1 MRPLAAGARVCA
13 VLIAIF
19 TAGGRADAA
28 TTVETIASLSGP
40 DRQAILEAGARQ
52 EGVVV
57 WSGTVG
63 ADMRDMLAKAFKRK
77 YPYLRVEGQRLV
89 GNQAFQR
96 ALAEQT
102 GKAPPRNDLIAGN
115 ALVDLKK
122 AGLAQS
128 FRSPLIDALPK
139 EFQEPSG
146 LYAAYRYA
154 YYGIAYNTALINSG
168 EAPHSYE
175 DLLDPKWRGK
185 IVWNH
190 GPESGAPVLI
200 TYFRRLWGEER
211 VARYLHKLSQQL
223 VKTELGSPR
232 ETLDGVLT
240 GKHYLM
246 LGASLHQVA
255 ALRAGGASLDA
266 TMQDPV
272 LARDNY
278 VVLLKKAPHPHAAML
293 FIDFILDRE
302 AQEIL
307 RGDQY
312 YPANPDVDPPEVMMP
327 YDPLRHGLK
336 QFTVDDET
344 LAQERAKS
352 TALLRKYFR

>member
-13 VLIAIF
+13 VLIAVL
-19 TAGGRADAA
+19 TVGWPALAG
-28 TTVETIASLSGP
+28 TVETVASLSGP
-40 DRQAILEAGARQ
+40 GRQAALEAGARQ

-57 WSGTVG
+57 WTGTVG
-63 ADMRDMLAKAFKRK
+63 DDMRDQLAKAFMRK
-77 YPYLRVEGQRLV
+77 YPYLRVEGQQLTA
-89 GNQAFQR
+89 NQALQR
-96 ALAEQT
+96 VIAEQT
-102 GKAPPRNDLIAGN
+102 GKAAPRNDLVAGN
-115 ALVDLKK
+115 ALVELKK
-122 AGLAQS
+122 AGLAQPI
-128 FRSPLIDALPK
+128 RSPLIDALPK

-154 YYGIAYNTALINSG
+154 YYGIAYNTALINPG
-168 EAPHSYE
+168 QAPHSYD

-190 GPESGAPVLI
+190 GSESGAPVLI

-211 VARYLHKLSQQL
+211 AARYLQRLAQQI
-223 VKTELGSPR
+223 VSTELGSPR

-266 TMQDPV
+266 TMQDPM

-278 VVLLKKAPHPHAAML
+278 LVLLKKAPHPHAAML
-293 FIDFILDRE
+293 FIDFMLDRE

-312 YPANPDVDPPEVMMP
+312 YPANPDVDPPDVMMP

-336 QFTVDDET
+336 QLTIDDET
-344 LAQERAKS
+344 LAHERAKS
-352 TALLRKYFR
+352 TALLREFFR